1 MNKFIII
8 EFHQSLQSN
17 FTVSGNFTP
26 GVATVL
32 YSKHV
37 NVGILVASQTVAR
50 QIVARQTVTRQ
61 TVAGQ
66 TVAIQAIA
74 S

>member
-32 YSKHV
+32 YSKHI
-37 NVGILVASQTVAR
+37 NVGIPGYWLLAKR
-50 QIVARQTVTRQ
+50 LL
-61 TVAGQ
+61 GK
-66 TVAIQAIA
+66 
-74 S
+74 